1 MMLPTMIITI
11 LVALGCALVGGV
23 FFAFSSFVMR
33 ALARVSPPGGLE
45 AMQAIN
51 IVVLNRSFLGL
62 FMGTAAVSLLAAIL
76 AVSQWQPASS
86 PWFLAGAACYLVGTF
101 LVTGLG
107 NVPLN
112 KQLAVLSPADPASA
126 ADWSHYLDRWTRLNT
141 LRTVGAVAAALC
153 FTIGLIR
160 LAR

>member
-1 MMLPTMIITI
+1 
-11 LVALGCALVGGV
+11 
-23 FFAFSSFVMR
+23 
-33 ALARVSPPGGLE
+33 
-45 AMQAIN
+45 MQAIN
-51 IVVLNRSFLGL
+51 VVVLNRSFLGL
-62 FMGTAAVSLLAAIL
+62 FMGTAAVSLLAAVL

-141 LRTVGAVAAALC
+141 LRTIGAVAAALF
-153 FTIGLIR
+153 FTIGLILPTAGATAPMPR
-160 LAR
+160 DDAAIVTASLLDAEQWDDALTLFGMLA